1 MLQHCLDVMHIEK
14 NVCDNVLSTLLND
27 PKKFKDNLKA
37 QKVLKEMGIRKELWP
52 DDKGKIRPS
61 VFSLSKLKKKTFL
74 QTLKNVK
81 MSDGY
86 SSNISRCVDLKGGN
100 ILDSRVMIVIFLWNN
115 YYLLPYV
122 MFYQTM

>member
-1 MLQHCLDVMHIEK
+1 MHIEK
-14 NVCDNVLSTLLND
+14 NVYDNVLYILLND
-27 PKKFKDNLKA
+27 PKKSKDNLKVR
-37 QKVLKEMGIRKELWP
+37 KVLKEMGTRKKLWP
-52 DDKGKIRPS
+52 DDKGRFQPS
-61 VFSLSKLKKKTFL
+61 VFSLSKTKKKTFL